1 MTPWYNANRD
11 LKADQQPAISTSIRT
26 PSTDLY
32 FDVKHDQEMSI
43 IKDSNH
49 IITIIIA
56 IIIIVVESIIRHI
69 CCSIG
74 CDKLFLRADG

>member
-1 MTPWYNANRD
+1 
-11 LKADQQPAISTSIRT
+11 
-26 PSTDLY
+26 
-32 FDVKHDQEMSI
+32 MSI

-74 CDKLFLRADG
+74 CDKLFLRADGWAKMIHSN